1 MDLEP
6 LARPEQEI
14 TEEEWQRTP
23 ASVKRLI
30 QDLERRV
37 SALEQE
43 NQRLRER
50 LASNSANSSLPPSSD
65 RPEMPPCLPKKPSG
79 KKRGGQPGHAGHT
92 RKLIPV
98 EQCQK
103 VVNHYPQ
110 RCRHCGQ
117 RLAGQDP
124 QPHRHQV
131 VDLPPVVP
139 QVEEHRLHQLGC
151 PQCGTATRAQL
162 PREVPASGYGPG
174 VVATVAVLG
183 GFYRA
188 SQRMTQAALSDL
200 FGVELALGTVEAL
213 RQQASE
219 AVAAPV
225 AAACQYV
232 QQQPVVHSDETG
244 FAQGNGD
251 GRNPTQCQA
260 WLWVAVTTWVT
271 VFRVSLSR
279 SQRAA
284 QELLGKAFAG
294 ILVSDRWSGYHW
306 VRLRRRQLCWA
317 HLKREFQKIAERGGD
332 SGRLGEALLEQA
344 RLLFA
349 CWHRVREGTLSRG
362 SFQRAAGTIR
372 RLVKSL
378 LEEGAA
384 YRPQPREQSAR
395 DRTARTC
402 RQLLKL
408 EPALWLFVRVEG
420 VEPTNNAAERA
431 IRPAVLW
438 RRTSFGTQSAAGS
451 EFVARMLTVVLTLRS
466 QQRSVLDY
474 LRQACRAAREGVSA
488 PSLLP
493 KSFDN
498 ANHMLPACYLPLDT
512 L

>member
-1 MDLEP
+1 MDLGP
-6 LARPEQEI
+6 MAQPEQEI
-14 TEEEWQRTP
+14 SEEEWQRTP
-23 ASVKRLI
+23 ARVKRLI

-43 NQRLRER
+43 NQRLREQ
-50 LASNSANSSLPPSSD
+50 LGSNSANSSLPPTSD
-65 RPEMPPCLPKKPSG
+65 RPEVPPRPPKEPSG
-79 KKRGGQPGHAGHT
+79 QRRGGQPGHAGHI
-92 RKLIPV
+92 RKLVPV

-103 VVNHYPQ
+103 VVHHYPRQ
-110 RCRHCGQ
+110 CRRCGQ
-117 RLAGQDP
+117 PLAGQDR
-124 QPHRHQV
+124 QPYRHQV
-131 VDLPPVVP
+131 VDLPPLVP

-151 PQCGTATRAQL
+151 PKCGTATRAQL
-162 PREVPASGYGPG
+162 PPEVPASGYGPG

-219 AVAAPV
+219 AVAVPV
-225 AAACQYV
+225 EEARQYV

-244 FAQGNGD
+244 LAQGNAD
-251 GRNPTQCQA
+251 GRNPTQRQA
-260 WLWVAVTTWVT
+260 WLWVAVTAWVT

-279 SQRAA
+279 SQSAA
-284 QELLGKAFAG
+284 RDLLGKAFAG

-317 HLKREFQKIAERGGD
+317 HLRREFQKIAERGGD

-349 CWHRVREGTLSRG
+349 CWHRVQAGTLGREG
-362 SFQRAAGTIR
+362 FQRVAGTIR
-372 RLVKSL
+372 RRMKTI
-378 LEEGAA
+378 LEEGGA
-384 YRPQPREQSAR
+384 YRPQLREQCAR
-395 DRTARTC
+395 ARTARTC

-451 EFVARMLTVVLTLRS
+451 QFVARMLTVVLTLRS
-466 QQRSVLDY
+466 QQRNVLDY
-474 LRQACRAAREGVSA
+474 LRQSCRAAREGVSA

-493 KSFDN
+493 SKSES
-498 ANHMLPACYLPLDT
+498 ANHVFSAS
-512 L
+512 